1 MELVLLM
8 LLLLWL
14 RWVAVLLFRA
24 GVAGRKYLSEQAR
37 KQVRDI
43 QMLAHTAR
51 PPIYRDVLDAL
62 DASV

>member
-1 MELVLLM
+1 MELVL

-14 RWVAVLLFRA
+14 RWVAVLFGA